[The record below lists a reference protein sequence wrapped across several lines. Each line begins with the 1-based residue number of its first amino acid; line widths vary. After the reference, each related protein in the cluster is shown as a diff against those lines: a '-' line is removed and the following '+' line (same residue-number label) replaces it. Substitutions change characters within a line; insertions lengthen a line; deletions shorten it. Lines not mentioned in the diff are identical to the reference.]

1 MNRNHLSINP
11 GPGLGL
17 ITRKRVGHVFGVA
30 GVGLGL
36 MIMLIL
42 ALASGTTPAQAT
54 GLGEASS
61 AQLPGLIAS
70 ASGANVAN
78 AELAEPASPQAAPW
92 AVPANAYRVSVKDD
106 GLYELSYAYLQSAG
120 LPVDTLDPRTFRM
133 HFMGQEIRIQVTG
146 QADGRFDVGDAVI
159 FYGRNVDTLFYD
171 GLFSSNK
178 YVNELVYFLSYGVGN
193 GLRMETVTG
202 TPTGAPAQTVSM
214 EHILDETNLWYF
226 SEYPRLPITGG
237 DHFFGHWIQARRNN
251 VSSRDIYFAAS
262 GVDNAVP
269 GYLSMTLQGYA
280 TGPHSFSIYLNSTKI
295 YSSTGGWDGFDGVGV
310 STVVSPGLF
319 VNGTNILKV
328 ELANYVDGRN
338 QDKVYINVTQMD
350 YARQLVAQ
358 GDSLTIRGVTTGTW
372 TFAASGFSSSDVT
385 VYNVT
390 DPHNVGMVIN
400 GTPSTLGP
408 VSSQQSAAG
417 LTFGAAVTPST
428 RFFLA
433 APIAHMQPVTITS
446 AAPLTSTY
454 TPVDLLANTN
464 RYDYIIIT
472 HGDFWDEMQ
481 PLARYRSFFYDV
493 AMIDVQEI
501 YNSFNGGMMSAE
513 AIRDFLSYAYN
524 NWSGAQPE
532 FVLLVGD
539 GAVDMR
545 NYLGVTPRTYMPP
558 FLVTVDPYLGETAS
572 DNRFVML
579 AGNDILPDMAIGRFP
594 AGSEADV
601 VNMVKKTLDYE
612 INPPAGDWTKNVLF
626 IADDLE
632 GGGGDFYGYSDILVS
647 GFVDAPTN
655 TIPFLPPSY
664 SATRAY
670 LGVTCDTAN
679 ESPANGC
686 RTLISETLNIT
697 GAMLVSYVGHAS
709 RDAWA
714 LEDLMDGQLV
724 TGLDNGQKLPVILA
738 MTCLEGSFHDSS
750 VLSLA
755 ESYMRSSG
763 GAVASWS
770 PSGLGVATGHD
781 YLEQSFFENLFQ
793 NGITELGRLT
803 VLAKENLHEH
813 DTTGRFE
820 DLIDTYLLFGDPAL
834 RMQTFLGPTAV
845 EMAGLDAV
853 AVGDT
858 AYLSWQTV
866 SEVDMAGFNVMRAS
880 VNPATGAIQGGWAQI
895 NPVPIP
901 AQAGG
906 TPLGLAYSY
915 TDVNLAVGMTYRYS
929 LDVIKSDGTV
939 ERYGLT
945 EAAIKNSQTWHT
957 FLPMAGR

>member
-1 MNRNHLSINP
+1 MKRNHHSNNP
-11 GPGLGL
+11 ESGLGQ
-17 ITRKRVGHVFGVA
+17 ITRKGVGHVLGVA

-36 MIMLIL
+36 MMMLIL
-42 ALASGTTPAQAT
+42 ALASGMTPAQA
-54 GLGEASS
+54 
-61 AQLPGLIAS
+61 
-70 ASGANVAN
+70 SG
-78 AELAEPASPQAAPW
+78 LAEERSIKVADLANPALVAPLDPQVIPW
-92 AVPANAYRVSVKDD
+92 TLPANAYRVSVKDD
-106 GLYELSYAYLQSAG
+106 GIYELSYAYLQTAG

-146 QADGRFDVGDAVI
+146 QADGRFDASDAVI
-159 FYGRNVDTLFYD
+159 FYGRNVDTLYYD
-171 GLFSSNK
+171 GLFASNK
-178 YVNELVYFLSYGVGN
+178 YVNELVYFLSYGAGN

-202 TPTGAPAQTVSM
+202 APTAAPAQTVSV
-214 EHILDETNLWYF
+214 EHILDETNYWYF
-226 SEYPRLPITGG
+226 SEFPPLPVSGG
-237 DHFFGHWIQARRNN
+237 DHWFGQWIQPRRNN
-251 VSSRDIYFAAS
+251 VSSSNIRFTAS
-262 GVDNAVP
+262 DVDATVP
-269 GYLSMTLQGYA
+269 GRLSMTLQGYA
-280 TGPHSFSIYLNSTKI
+280 AGPHFLRLYLNDTQV
-295 YSSTGGWDGFDGVGV
+295 YSGTSGWDDFGDIGV
-310 STVVSPGLF
+310 TMPITPGLF
-319 VNGTNILKV
+319 VNGLNTVKV
-328 ELANYVDGRN
+328 ELANLMDRSY
-338 QDKVYINVTQMD
+338 DKVYINMAQID
-350 YARQLVAQ
+350 FPRQLVAIA
-358 GDSLTIRGVTTGTW
+358 DSLNIRGVTTGTW

-390 DPHNVGMVIN
+390 DPNSVGMVIN
-400 GTPSTLGP
+400 GTPSALGP
-408 VSSQQSAAG
+408 AGSQQSAAG
-417 LTFGAAVTPST
+417 ITFGATVTPKT
-428 RFFLA
+428 RLFLA
-433 APIAHMQPVTITS
+433 APSAHKQPVSIISSTAKTS
-446 AAPLTSTY
+446 VY

-493 AMIDVQEI
+493 AMVDAQEI
-501 YNSFNGGMMSAE
+501 YNNFNGGMMSAE
-513 AIRDFLSYAYN
+513 AIRDFLAYAYN

-545 NYLGVTPRTYMPP
+545 NYKSVSPPTFMPP
-558 FLVTVDPYLGETAS
+558 FLVMADPYLGETAA
-572 DNRFVML
+572 DNRFVLL
-579 AGNDILPDMAIGRFP
+579 AGNDLLPDMAIGRFP

-612 INPPAGDWTKNVLF
+612 INPPADGWTNNVLF
-626 IADDLE
+626 ISDDLE

-655 TIPFLPPSY
+655 TIPYLPPSY

-670 LGVTCDTAN
+670 LGKTCDLAN
-679 ESPANGC
+679 ESPATGC

-697 GAMLVSYVGHAS
+697 GAMLVSYIGHSS
-709 RDAWA
+709 RDVWG
-714 LEDLMDGQLV
+714 LEYLMDGQLV
-724 TGLDNGQKLPVILA
+724 SGLNNSQKLPVILA

-770 PSGLGVATGHD
+770 PTGLGVATGHD
-781 YLEQSFFENLFQ
+781 YLEQSFFKNLFQ

-803 VLAKENLHEH
+803 VLAKQDLHEH

-834 RMQTFLGPTAV
+834 RLQTFLGPTAV

-858 AYLSWQTV
+858 AFLAWQTA
-866 SEVDMAGFNVMRAS
+866 SEANIAGFNVMRAS
-880 VNPATGAIQGGWAQI
+880 VEPATGALRGAWAQI
-895 NPVPIP
+895 NPAPIP
-901 AQAGG
+901 SQAGG
-906 TPLGLAYSY
+906 TPLGLPY
-915 TDVNLAVGMTYRYS
+915 TYADANLAVGMTYRYS
-929 LDVIKSDGTV
+929 LDVIKTDGTV

-945 EAAIKNSQTWHT
+945 EAAIKSAQSWRI
-957 FLPMAGR
+957 FLPVVDR

>member
-1 MNRNHLSINP
+1 MNQNHHSINP
-11 GPGLGL
+11 GSGLGL
-17 ITRKRVGHVFGVA
+17 ITRKSVGHVLGVG

-36 MIMLIL
+36 MMMLIL
-42 ALASGTTPAQAT
+42 ALASGITPAQAT
-54 GLGEASS
+54 GLAEKPS
-61 AQLPGLIAS
+61 AQLPGPIAS
-70 ASGANVAN
+70 ATGAN
-78 AELAEPASPQAAPW
+78 LAGDLADPAYPQAIPW
-92 AVPANAYRVSVKDD
+92 TTPANAYRVSVMDD

-133 HFMGQEIRIQVTG
+133 HFMGQEISIQVTG
-146 QADGRFDVGDAVI
+146 QADGRFDPGDAVI
-159 FYGRNVDTLFYD
+159 FYGRNVDTLYYD
-171 GLFSSNK
+171 GLFVSNK
-178 YVNELVYFLSYGVGN
+178 YVNELIYFLSYGAGN
-193 GLRMETVTG
+193 GLRMGTVTG
-202 TPTGAPAQTVSM
+202 APTGAPAQTVSL
-214 EHILDETNLWYF
+214 EHILDETSLWYF

-237 DHFFGHWIQARRNN
+237 DHFFGHWIQARGTGS
-251 VSSRDIYFAAS
+251 SSRDIRFVAS
-262 GVDNAVP
+262 NVDNSVP
-269 GYLSMTLQGYA
+269 GNLSMTLQGYA
-280 TGPHSFSIYLNSTKI
+280 TGAHSFFLYLNGTRV
-295 YSSTGGWDGFDGVGV
+295 YSSTGGWEGFDDIGV
-310 STVVSPGLF
+310 STIISPGLF
-319 VNGTNILKV
+319 VNGTNVLKV
-328 ELANYVDGRN
+328 ELINNVAGRN

-358 GDSLTIRGVTTGTW
+358 GDSLNIRGVTTGTW
-372 TFAASGFSSSDVT
+372 TFAASGFSGSDVT
-385 VYNVT
+385 IYNVT
-390 DPHNVGMVIN
+390 DPNNVGMVIN
-400 GTPSTLGP
+400 GTPSALGP
-408 VSSQQSAAG
+408 VGSQQSAAG
-417 LTFGAAVTPST
+417 ITFEAAVTPKT

-433 APIAHMQPVTITS
+433 APTAHKQPVSIIS

-454 TPVDLLANTN
+454 TPVDILANAN

-501 YNSFNGGMMSAE
+501 YNSFSGGMMSAE
-513 AIRDFLSYAYN
+513 AIRDFLSHAYN

-545 NYLGVTPRTYMPP
+545 NYTRVAPRTYIPP
-558 FLVTVDPYLGETAS
+558 FLATVDPYLGETAA

-579 AGNDILPDMAIGRFP
+579 AGNDVLPDMAIGRFP

-612 INPPAGDWTKNVLF
+612 INPPVGDWTKNVLF
-626 IADDLE
+626 ISDDLE

-655 TIPFLPPSY
+655 TIPYLPPSY

-670 LGVTCDTAN
+670 LGVTCDTSN

-686 RTLISETLNIT
+686 RAMISETLNIT
-697 GAMLVSYVGHAS
+697 GAMLVSYIGHSS

-714 LEDLMDGQLV
+714 LEYLMDGQLV
-724 TGLDNGQKLPVILA
+724 ADLNNGDKLPVILA

-755 ESYMRSSG
+755 ESYMRASG

-770 PSGLGVATGHD
+770 PTGLGVATGHD
-781 YLEQSFFENLFQ
+781 HLEQSFFTHLFQ
-793 NGITELGRLT
+793 NGVTELGRLT
-803 VLAKENLHEH
+803 VLAKEDLHEH

-834 RMQTFLGPTAV
+834 RIQTFLGPTAV

-858 AYLSWQTV
+858 AFLSWQTV

-880 VNPATGAIQGGWAQI
+880 VDPVTGKVQDAWAQI

-915 TDVNLAVGMTYRYS
+915 TDANLTVGVTYRYS

-945 EAAIKNSQTWHT
+945 EAAIKNTQIWHT
-957 FLPMAGR
+957 FLPVAGR